1 MGNKN
6 YIKRG
11 NCLVDAILMATYIQ
25 KYVDTAIGL
34 ENDEKHHELGG

>member
-1 MGNKN
+1 M
-6 YIKRG
+6 RG

-34 ENDEKHHELGG
+34 EIDEDRHEVDG